1 MTIKIIGVIVS
12 KNGTTAITK
21 IITKT
26 AIEIIKETITSSLVS
41 VGIIIKAI
49 KITVIGGNE

>member
-12 KNGTTAITK
+12 KNGTTTITR